1 MWKAV
6 SIAGCGGRIEF
17 LITEMWKSTEKA
29 NWNTVSLKCL
39 DIKVGKL
46 NMQLEFGGM
55 RTHWFPVVTELHRDK
70 KYNK

>member
-6 SIAGCGGRIEF
+6 STAGFGGRIEF
-17 LITEMWKSTEKA
+17 SITEMWKSTEKA

-46 NMQLEFGGM
+46 NMQLEFEGM
-55 RTHWFPVVTELHRDK
+55 GTHWFPVVTELHRDK
-70 KYNK
+70 KHNK